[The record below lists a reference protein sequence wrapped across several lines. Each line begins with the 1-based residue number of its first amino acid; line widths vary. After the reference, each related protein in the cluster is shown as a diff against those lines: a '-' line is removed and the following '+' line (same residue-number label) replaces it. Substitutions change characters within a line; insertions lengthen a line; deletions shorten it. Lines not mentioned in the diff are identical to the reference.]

1 MSKHQSRQKQRRA
14 SRISLEDTVIS
25 EVRALA
31 SKPFVLAIED
41 HFAGYFNELGLT
53 ITVSDSAL
61 DVDVIKLRNKLLE
74 LLETLVPTG
83 SSPFTWQVAFT
94 RNSKTIEVLCPD
106 DEERDETD
114 ELRAI

>member
-1 MSKHQSRQKQRRA
+1 M
-14 SRISLEDTVIS
+14 IS
-25 EVRALA
+25 EVRVLA

-53 ITVSDSAL
+53 ITVRDSAL
-61 DVDVIKLRNKLLE
+61 DIEVISLRNKLLE
-74 LLETLVPTG
+74 LLTSLLPTC

-106 DEERDETD
+106 DGKRDETD